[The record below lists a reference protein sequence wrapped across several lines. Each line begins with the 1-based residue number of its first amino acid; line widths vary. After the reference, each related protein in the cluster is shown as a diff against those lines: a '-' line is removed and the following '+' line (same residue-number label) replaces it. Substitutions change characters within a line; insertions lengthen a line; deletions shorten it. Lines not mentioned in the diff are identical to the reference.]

1 MVEALMVLGF
11 VLAAYSVVAN
21 DSIQT
26 LGTFLASNAHRPWWV
41 MWAFSSSILVLVLV
55 YSWVTNGGDPS
66 YGRLE
71 KFPEPPGGVSWIH
84 VAAPLV
90 LLFLTRFGIPVS
102 TTFLVLSVFAPQN
115 IDSMLLKSVTGY
127 AVAFGAGILVYGVVM
142 RQVNHYLRSVA
153 DEPTPG
159 YWVALQWLSTGF
171 LWSQW
176 LIQDLANLFVFLERP
191 LPGLWLA
198 FSIVVL
204 LSMQG
209 VIFYQVGGR
218 IQQIVTSK
226 TMTGDIRSATLI
238 DFVYGVILLV
248 FKEWSNMPMST
259 TWVFLG
265 LLAGRELAMRY
276 HMDRDGLR
284 TAWRAIMSDAGKA
297 LTGLVISVALAL
309 GAVSSA

>member
-1 MVEALMVLGF
+1 MVEVLMVVGF
-11 VLAAYSVVAN
+11 ALAAYSVVAN

-26 LGTFLASNAHRPWWV
+26 LGTFLASNAHWPWWV
-41 MWAFSSSILVLVLV
+41 LWAFSSSILVLVLL

-90 LLFLTRFGIPVS
+90 LVFLTRFGIPVS

-115 IDSMLLKSVTGY
+115 IDSMLLKSITGY
-127 AVAFGAGILVYGVVM
+127 AVAFGVGLLVYGAVM
-142 RQVNHYLRSVA
+142 RQVNHHLRRVA
-153 DEPTPG
+153 DQPAPR

-191 LPGLWLA
+191 LPGAWLA

-276 HMDRDGLR
+276 HLDRQALG
-284 TAWRAIMSDAGKA
+284 TAWRAIVSDAGKA
-297 LTGLVISVALAL
+297 LAGLVVSVALAL

>member
-1 MVEALMVLGF
+1 MVEALMVVGF

-41 MWAFSSSILVLVLV
+41 MWAFSSSILVLVLL

-127 AVAFGAGILVYGVVM
+127 AVAFGAGILVYGAVM
-142 RQVNHYLRSVA
+142 RQVNHYLRRVA
-153 DEPTPG
+153 DQPTPA

-238 DFVYGVILLV
+238 DFVYGIILLV

-309 GAVSSA
+309 GAVSSV

>member
-1 MVEALMVLGF
+1 M
-11 VLAAYSVVAN
+11 
-21 DSIQT
+21 
-26 LGTFLASNAHRPWWV
+26 
-41 MWAFSSSILVLVLV
+41 
-55 YSWVTNGGDPS
+55 
-66 YGRLE
+66 
-71 KFPEPPGGVSWIH
+71 
-84 VAAPLV
+84 
-90 LLFLTRFGIPVS
+90 
-102 TTFLVLSVFAPQN
+102 
-115 IDSMLLKSVTGY
+115 
-127 AVAFGAGILVYGVVM
+127 
-142 RQVNHYLRSVA
+142 
-153 DEPTPG
+153 
-159 YWVALQWLSTGF
+159 ALQWLSTGF

-191 LPGLWLA
+191 LPGVWLA

-218 IQQIVTSK
+218 IQHIVTSK

-265 LLAGRELAMRY
+265 LLVGRELAMRY
-276 HMDRDGLR
+276 HMDRNGLG

-297 LTGLVISVALAL
+297 FAGLVVSVALAL